1 MGLLRHPFDAAPYVG
16 PRLFPAGVH
25 DGGAVLQPSVLA
37 LTAHDEALI
46 RGLRPER
53 VMAWAL
59 PLGSA
64 LVSLVPYWG
73 LWGPVVGCG
82 LIAGMWAHEL
92 GHRAVAR
99 RLRLGPSPIAF
110 VPFVGAVQRLRSLP
124 STALD
129 GAVLALAGPLCGLWF
144 ALFCK
149 LAARAGAG
157 DALRF
162 LGTAH
167 ALLSVIDLLPL
178 AMLDGARVVAAL
190 SRTQR
195 AVAAGLA
202 AGMCVASQA
211 WLMIPSCATLAW
223 VATRPAP
230 ARGSWAVTG
239 ILVALLGAAAA
250 LQR

>member
-1 MGLLRHPFDAAPYVG
+1 MGPVRHPFDAAPFVR
-16 PRLFPAGVH
+16 PRLCPAGVG
-25 DGGAVLQPSVLA
+25 DGAALRPSALA
-37 LTAHDEALI
+37 LTPHEEALI

-53 VMAWAL
+53 VTAWAL

-64 LVSLVPYWG
+64 FVSLVPYWG

-110 VPFVGAVQRLRSLP
+110 VPFVGAMQRLRSLP
-124 STALD
+124 SSALD

-157 DALRF
+157 DELRF

-167 ALLSVIDLLPL
+167 ALLSLIDLMPL

-190 SRTQR
+190 SRRQR
-195 AVAAGLA
+195 AAAVLLVAGV
-202 AGMCVASQA
+202 CIASQS
-211 WLMIPSCATLAW
+211 WLMVPSCVGLAW

-230 ARGSWAVTG
+230 PRGSWAVMA